1 MGKRK
6 PVTARTIA
14 AVASEIAGHPLD
26 DERAAAYAMAY
37 EPILRA
43 MEALRAMSL
52 KNVEPAVLFRPVTGG
67 NSDD

>member
-6 PVTARTIA
+6 ALTARTIA

-37 EPILRA
+37 EPILQA
-43 MEALRAMSL
+43 MEALRAMPL
-52 KNVEPAVLFRPVTGG
+52 KNVEPAILFRPVAGG
-67 NSDD
+67 TSND